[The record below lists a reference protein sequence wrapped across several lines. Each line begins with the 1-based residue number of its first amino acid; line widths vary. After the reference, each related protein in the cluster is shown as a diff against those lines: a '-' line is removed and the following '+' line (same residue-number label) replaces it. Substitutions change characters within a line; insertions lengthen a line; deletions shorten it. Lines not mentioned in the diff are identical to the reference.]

1 MDTVHHLLA
10 IEDRRSTELSVTDL
24 LRGWGYRVATA
35 SGNGEAIET
44 GLAESADLIIINHS
58 EPHVNAMQICA
69 ELRCRNL
76 RSPVIVLA
84 GRDVPDRVAIF
95 KAGADD
101 YVLKPIDCEELQVR
115 IQALLLRSFRR
126 RKPGILRYE
135 FGGMHVD
142 FRESELVKNGSRI
155 DLSHRESRLLRHF
168 VENRGKVISRVALL
182 RHVWGYREMPLTRTV
197 DVHILRLRQKIE
209 QDPKEP
215 RFIVTVH
222 GFGYRFD
229 G

>member
-1 MDTVHHLLA
+1 MDHHLLA
-10 IEDRRSTELSVTDL
+10 IEDRPSNERSVTEL
-24 LRGWGYRVATA
+24 LRGWGYRVATV
-35 SGNGEAIET
+35 SSNSDAIET
-44 GLAESADLIIINHS
+44 GLAYNADLIIVNHC
-58 EPHVNAMQICA
+58 EPHINAMQICA

-84 GRDVPDRVAIF
+84 GREVQDRISIF

-115 IQALLLRSFRR
+115 IQALLLRACR
-126 RKPGILRYE
+126 RKKPEISNYE
-135 FGGMHVD
+135 FGGMFVD
-142 FRESELVKNGSRI
+142 FRESEIIRNGSKLE
-155 DLSHRESRLLRHF
+155 LSQRENRLLRHF
-168 VENRGKVISRVALL
+168 IENRGKVISRVALL
-182 RHVWGYREMPLTRTV
+182 RHVWGYRDAPLTRTV

-209 QDPKEP
+209 HDPKDP

>member
-1 MDTVHHLLA
+1 MDHHLLA
-10 IEDRRSTELSVTDL
+10 IEARGSNERSVTDL

-35 SGNGEAIET
+35 SSDSDAIET
-44 GLAESADLIIINHS
+44 GLADSADLIVINHS
-58 EPHVNAMQICA
+58 EPRINAMQICT

-84 GRDVPDRVAIF
+84 GREVPDRVDIF

-115 IQALLLRSFRR
+115 IRALLLRSCRR
-126 RKPGILRYE
+126 RKPDISRYE
-135 FGGMHVD
+135 FGGICVD
-142 FRESELVKNGSRI
+142 FRESEVIRNGSKVE
-155 DLSHRESRLLRHF
+155 LSQREVRLLRHF
-168 VENRGKVISRVALL
+168 IENRGRVISRVALL
-182 RHVWGYREMPLTRTV
+182 RHVWGYRETPLTRTV

-209 QDPKEP
+209 HDPKAP

>member
-1 MDTVHHLLA
+1 MDHHLLA
-10 IEDRRSTELSVTDL
+10 IEDLRSSERCVTDL
-24 LRGWGYRVATA
+24 LRDWGYSVATA
-35 SGNGEAIET
+35 SSNTDAIEI
-44 GLAESADLIIINHS
+44 GLADNVDLIIINHC
-58 EPHVNAMQICA
+58 EPRINALQICA

-76 RSPVIVLA
+76 RSPVMVLA
-84 GRDVPDRVAIF
+84 GREVPDRVAIF

-115 IQALLLRSFRR
+115 IKGLLLRSCR
-126 RKPGILRYE
+126 RKKPEISRYE
-135 FGGMHVD
+135 FGGMYVD
-142 FRESELVKNGSRI
+142 FRESELVRNGSKI
-155 DLSHRESRLLRHF
+155 DLSQRESRLLRHF
-168 VENRGKVISRVALL
+168 IENRGKVISRIALL
-182 RHVWGYREMPLTRTV
+182 RHVWGYREAPLTRTV

-209 QDPKEP
+209 RDPKEP

>member
-1 MDTVHHLLA
+1 MEHRLLA
-10 IEDRRSTELSVTDL
+10 VEDRRSPETSVSDL
-24 LRGWGYRVATA
+24 LRDWGYTVATA
-35 SGNGEAIET
+35 SSNSTALET
-44 GLAESADLIIINHS
+44 VLADHTDLIIIDHR
-58 EPHVNAMQICA
+58 EPAINAMHICT

-76 RSPVIVLA
+76 RLPVIVLA
-84 GRDVPDRVAIF
+84 GREVSDRVAIF

-101 YVLKPIDCEELQVR
+101 YLLKPIDSDELQVR
-115 IQALLLRSFRR
+115 IKALLLRSPR
-126 RKPGILRYE
+126 RKKPEISYYE

-142 FRESELVKNGSRI
+142 FRQSEIVKNGSII
-155 DLSHRESRLLRHF
+155 DLSQRESRLLRHF

-182 RHVWGYREMPLTRTV
+182 RYVWGYRETPLTRTV
-197 DVHILRLRQKIE
+197 DVHVLRLRQKIE
-209 QDPKEP
+209 DDPKDP

>member
-1 MDTVHHLLA
+1 
-10 IEDRRSTELSVTDL
+10 
-24 LRGWGYRVATA
+24 
-35 SGNGEAIET
+35 
-44 GLAESADLIIINHS
+44 
-58 EPHVNAMQICA
+58 MQICA

-84 GRDVPDRVAIF
+84 GREVQDRISIF

-115 IQALLLRSFRR
+115 IQALLLRACR
-126 RKPGILRYE
+126 RKKPEISNYE
-135 FGGMHVD
+135 FGGMFVD
-142 FRESELVKNGSRI
+142 FRESEIIRNGSKLE
-155 DLSHRESRLLRHF
+155 LSQRENRLLRHF
-168 VENRGKVISRVALL
+168 IENRGKVISRVALL
-182 RHVWGYREMPLTRTV
+182 RHVWGYRDAPLTRTV

-209 QDPKEP
+209 NDPKDP